1 MRRLAG
7 LVAAAVLLAM
17 AGSTAAPA
25 ELGDAARLQVLP
37 APDITLAEA
46 LKETQGAAAQLVTT
60 ADAGAQILRRTAL
73 RASPGGKRVISIGR
87 RTRFNGPQV
96 VAVVARRGRWLGV
109 LHQWR
114 PNGKVGWIDDADA
127 RLVRVPWAIEVDRSE
142 RRATVRHEGKVVDRL
157 TISVGRPGNE
167 TPLGRFAVTDR
178 LKTQPGSV
186 YGAGILALSGRQTKL
201 PSGWSGG
208 DRLAFH
214 GSPDDRVGEASSTG
228 CMRLRKKALLRLMK
242 RIPVGTRVQIKA

>member
-7 LVAAAVLLAM
+7 LAAAALLLAA

-25 ELGDAARLQVLP
+25 DLGEAARLQVLP
-37 APDITLAEA
+37 APNITLAEA
-46 LKETQGAAAQLVTT
+46 LKEAQGTAAQIVTT
-60 ADAGAQILRRTAL
+60 EDAGARILRRTAL
-73 RASPGGKRVISIGR
+73 RATPGGKRIVSIGR

-114 PNGKVGWIDDADA
+114 PNGKLGWIDDADA
-127 RLVRVPWAIEVDRSE
+127 RLVRVPWSIEVDRSE
-142 RRATVRHEGKVVDRL
+142 RRAIVRHEGKVVDRFR
-157 TISVGRPGNE
+157 ISVGRPGNE
-167 TPLGRFAVTDR
+167 TPVGRFAVTDR
-178 LKTQPGSV
+178 LKTRPGSV

-214 GSPDDRVGEASSTG
+214 GSPDDGVGEASSTG
-228 CMRLRKKALLRLMK
+228 CMRVRRTALLRLMK
-242 RIPVGTRVQIKA
+242 RIPVGTRVRIKA

>member
-7 LVAAAVLLAM
+7 LAAAAVLLAGV
-17 AGSTAAPA
+17 ASTAAPA
-25 ELGDAARLQVLP
+25 ELGDGARLEVLP
-37 APDITLAEA
+37 APDITLAET
-46 LKETQGAAAQLVTT
+46 LKEAQGAAAQLVTT
-60 ADAGAQILRRTAL
+60 KDAGAEVLRRTAL
-73 RASPGGKRVISIGR
+73 RATPGGRRIVSIGR
-87 RTRFNGPQV
+87 ETRFEGPQV
-96 VAVVARRGRWLGV
+96 LAVVARRGRWLGV

-127 RLVRVPWAIEVDRSE
+127 RLVRVPWSIEVDRSE
-142 RRATVRHEGKVVDRL
+142 RRVLVRHEGKVVERF
-157 TISVGRPGNE
+157 TISVGRPGND

-178 LKTQPGSV
+178 LKTRPGSV
-186 YGAGILALSGRQTKL
+186 YGAGILALSGRQTQL

-228 CMRLRKKALLRLMK
+228 CMRVRKKVLLRLMK
-242 RIPVGTRVQIKA
+242 RIPVGTRVRIKA